1 MKNNNIGTIA
11 VAASKRDNTFKNKSS
26 DLHTTMDFGSVMPGK
41 VQRMI
46 AGSSFNTST
55 RMRLLLTSLVRPC
68 FGRIMLQEYHDF
80 VPFSDITQ
88 NYAPMMAQ
96 QAVARGTGKIMP
108 QELPSVESRWLS
120 LFILT
125 GAQVTV
131 YRGAA
136 GGLDVDTLY
145 LDKIPE
151 LAQAWNIA
159 QNALPQNCQTA
170 FSDLGISTHSFTE
183 LGLPN
188 SYGFDFFKLFT
199 GETSYVTIPVSNP
212 TPASFFDCLSNNPDV
227 VQYDDSVPVDLNSAD
242 VVIPVRANDHFY
254 TLAFRLSSFGRR
266 LRKNLIG
273 CGWQFNLN
281 TEKRISILPLIA
293 YYKAYFDV
301 FGLTLYNNWE
311 QTHAY
316 QVMQMCDLEPLPRI
330 PLESRQSVSA
340 VAHEFRQ
347 FLYKELGMTYFTEE
361 QDFVSSHTRSTAVS
375 PNPSQLI
382 GSITTDVDG
391 IPNISVTDTSS
402 GQHSD
407 LSDVNGHA
415 FINNVLH
422 GQLDSEL
429 LKRLY
434 RQTNINTIAGRR
446 IAELLRAQGLGAYVD
461 ECKTNFIGKNVLEVP
476 IFDLP
481 AQSDTFNKATGE
493 GAHTGEFGAFGKG
506 SQANKPMHYETSEDG
521 YYISLIVVV
530 PKGGYAEGFDPDIL
544 ALDKFQQYN
553 PEYDSLGMEYDE
565 KLLVQGAQ
573 PWMSQYPNDEG
584 SLDASFGVAP
594 RYFKFKFGRNV
605 INGDFSL
612 RSTRAGYAP
621 FHLEKLLLVGEHKV
635 EEGTVTSSDEQ
646 TAFVVTPEF
655 FPKDLPIA
663 GDVWRYL
670 TRYEWLS
677 RFNRIFYNSGTTF
690 ALGTR
695 VDGVQ
700 TFDVSKFEYFSLRDD
715 NFIVHEIYD
724 LQVYDKM
731 LPVQDSFETTDD
743 AHHANGAMSKA

>member
-1 MKNNNIGTIA
+1 MKNNNIGTVA

-55 RMRLLLTSLVRPC
+55 KMRLLLTSLVRPC
-68 FGRIMLQEYHDF
+68 FGRIMLQEYHNF

-88 NYAPMMAQ
+88 NYAPLMAQ
-96 QAVARGTGKIMP
+96 QAVARGNGKITP

-151 LAQAWNIA
+151 LSNAWNIA

-170 FSDLGISTHSFTE
+170 FSDLDISTHSFTE
-183 LGLPN
+183 LGLQN

-199 GETSYVTIPVSNP
+199 GTTSYVTIPVSNP
-212 TPASFFDCLSNNPDV
+212 TPASFFDCISNNPDV
-227 VQYDDSVPVDLNSAD
+227 AQYDDSVPVDLNAAD
-242 VVIPVRANDHFY
+242 VVIPISVNGNFY

-293 YYKAYFDV
+293 YYKSYFDV

-316 QVMQMCDLEPLPRI
+316 QVMQMCDLEPVPRI

-340 VAHEFRQ
+340 VAHEFRH
-347 FLYKELGMTYFTEE
+347 FLYKELGMTFFTEE
-361 QDFVSSHTRSTAVS
+361 QDFVSSHTRTNAVS
-375 PNPSQLI
+375 PRQDGLISQI
-382 GSITTDVDG
+382 DTDVAG
-391 IPNISVTDTSS
+391 TPNISLASS
-402 GQHSD
+402 SSEPTD
-407 LSDVNGHA
+407 LSSPNSHA
-415 FINNVLH
+415 YINNVTH

-446 IAELLRAQGLGAYVD
+446 IAELLRAQGLGSYVD

-476 IFDLP
+476 IYDLP

-521 YYISLIVVV
+521 YYISLLVIV

-565 KLLVQGAQ
+565 KLLVQGSQ
-573 PWMSQYPNDEG
+573 PWMTQYPNDEG
-584 SLDASFGVAP
+584 SLDDSFGVAP

-605 INGDFSL
+605 LNGDFSL

-621 FHLEKLLLVGEHKV
+621 FHLEKMLLVGEKKV
-635 EEGTVTSSDEQ
+635 EEGTVSTSDQQ

-670 TRYEWLS
+670 TRYEWLA

-690 ALGTR
+690 GQLSSLSDIRTA
-695 VDGVQ
+695 Q
-700 TFDVSKFEYFSLRDD
+700 FEYFSLRDD
-715 NFIVHEIYD
+715 NFIVHEIFD

>member
-1 MKNNNIGTIA
+1 MKNNNIGTVA
-11 VAASKRDNTFKNKSS
+11 VAASKRDNTLKNKSS

-55 RMRLLLTSLVRPC
+55 KMRLLLTSLVRPC
-68 FGRIMLQEYHDF
+68 FGRIMLQEYHNF

-88 NYAPMMAQ
+88 NYAPLMAQ
-96 QAVARGTGKIMP
+96 QAVARGNGKITP

-136 GGLDVDTLY
+136 GGRDVDTLY
-145 LDKIPE
+145 LDKIPQ
-151 LAQAWNIA
+151 LSQAWNIS

-183 LGLPN
+183 LGLQN

-227 VQYDDSVPVDLNSAD
+227 IEYDDSVPVDLDSAD
-242 VVIPVRANDHFY
+242 VVIPISVNGNFY

-293 YYKAYFDV
+293 YYKSYFDV

-316 QVMQMCDLEPLPRI
+316 QVMQMCDLEPVPRI

-347 FLYKELGMTYFTEE
+347 FLYKELGMTFFTEE
-361 QDFVSSHTRSTAVS
+361 QDFVSSHTRTNAVS
-375 PNPSQLI
+375 PRQDGLISQI
-382 GSITTDVDG
+382 DTDVAG
-391 IPNISVTDTSS
+391 TPNITLASS
-402 GQHSD
+402 SSEPTD
-407 LSDVNGHA
+407 LSSPNSHA
-415 FINNVLH
+415 YINNVTH

-434 RQTNINTIAGRR
+434 RQTNINTVAGRR

-476 IFDLP
+476 IYDLP
-481 AQSDTFNKATGE
+481 AQSDTFNKATGD

-521 YYISLIVVV
+521 YYISLLVIV
-530 PKGGYAEGFDPDIL
+530 PKGGYAEAFDPDIL
-544 ALDKFQQYN
+544 AIDKYQQYN

-565 KLLVQGAQ
+565 KLLVQGSQ
-573 PWMSQYPNDEG
+573 PWMSQYPQSEG
-584 SLDASFGVAP
+584 SLDQSFGVAP

-621 FHLEKLLLVGEHKV
+621 FHLEKMLLVGECKV
-635 EEGTVTSSDEQ
+635 EVGTVTTSDEQ

-655 FPKDLPIA
+655 DPCDMPIA

-670 TRYEWLS
+670 TRYEWLA
-677 RFNRIFYNSGTTF
+677 RFNRIFYNSGSSF
-690 ALGTR
+690 SNLSALSDIRTA
-695 VDGVQ
+695 Q
-700 TFDVSKFEYFSLRDD
+700 FEYFSLRDD